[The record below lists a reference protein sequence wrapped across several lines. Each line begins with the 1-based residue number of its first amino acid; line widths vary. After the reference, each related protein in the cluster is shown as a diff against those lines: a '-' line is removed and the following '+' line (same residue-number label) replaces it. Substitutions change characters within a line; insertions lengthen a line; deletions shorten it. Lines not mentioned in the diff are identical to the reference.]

1 MQVITDF
8 LTNRLDLVF
17 FAYALSFSA
26 VGLLLFLQPRKE
38 TSFSMAD
45 SLWLLGTFGLLHGA
59 NEFLDMW
66 EILKGPAAGSFVW
79 VKFAALASSY
89 VFLLEF
95 GRRALLAL
103 CAEVYADRPAPA
115 ALRGLLGPLLVP
127 ALAATA
133 AAAAA
138 ASHDFAARAPSM
150 ARLFL
155 GFPGGLLAALAF
167 LGYARYRAEALV
179 RLKARWCFVLTG
191 GAFLAYA
198 VLGGL
203 VLPPDGFFPASA
215 LNYRSFV
222 SLFGLPVQVFRAL
235 CALLI
240 MGGIIG
246 ALRIYREGALQEA
259 QQELL
264 DIIEFFPDA
273 TFVIDKQ
280 RRVIAWNRALEIM
293 TGVPKAE
300 MLGKGDFAYSV
311 PFYGVRRPILI
322 DAIGD
327 AHPEAEKL
335 YDYVTKRKD
344 GAVYAEVFVPSLYG
358 GKGAHV
364 WVTASPLMS
373 KDGRVYGAIESVRDI
388 TDRKLAEEALHR
400 SEAQYRALIETTNTG
415 FLIIDTAGRVLD
427 ANQEYVR
434 LTGRRNLEEIRG
446 RLVLEWTAPHEA
458 EKNRLAVQ
466 RCARDGYI
474 RNFEIDYV
482 SPSGEV
488 MPVELNATVVSI
500 GGETRI
506 LTLCRD
512 ITDRR
517 RAEKQ
522 LKESEGKFRT
532 LTEKSLVG
540 VYLVQDGLFRYVNP
554 KLAEIFGY
562 SLDELVDKKGPKDLV
577 LPEDWPLVQENL
589 RKRLEG
595 EISDINY
602 VFRGLKKDGT
612 PIIVEV
618 FGAKSEFGGRN
629 AVLGTL
635 LDITARKAAEAG
647 LKTAHDQLVEA
658 NAQLEKRV
666 AERTAQLAELNKELE
681 AFSYSAAHD
690 LKAPLRRVNIFAD
703 MLETEAGADLK
714 QGAKGHLGTI
724 KKAVAH
730 MTALVEGLLTLSTTG
745 RRPLD
750 LEEVPLGDI
759 LKEAVAEIGAE
770 RPERAIEWTLAEL
783 PVVRCDR
790 AMLRQVIANLLGNAA
805 KYSRRSE
812 PARITVTC
820 ELKGGD
826 YVFGVRDNG
835 VGFSM
840 EYADKVFGV
849 FQRLH
854 RSEEFEGT
862 GIGLSTVKRI
872 VTRHGGRVWAESEPG
887 KGAAFY
893 FTLPAGRA

>member
-1 MQVITDF
+1 MQVISDF
-8 LTNRLDLVF
+8 LINRLDLVF

-26 VGLLLFLQPRKE
+26 VGLLLFLLPKRA
-38 TSFSMAD
+38 TSFSIAD
-45 SLWLLGTFGLLHGA
+45 SLWLLGVFGLLHGA

-66 EILKGPAAGSFVW
+66 EILRGPAAGAFPWIKLS
-79 VKFAALASSY
+79 ALASSY
-89 VFLLEF
+89 LFLLEF
-95 GRRALLAL
+95 GRRALLSL
-103 CAEVYADRPAPA
+103 YSENPSSRPVPDW
-115 ALRGLLGPLLVP
+115 LLGPLLLP

-138 ASHDFAARAPSM
+138 LSRDLAGHAPLM

-167 LGYARYRAEALV
+167 LGYARHRSEALL
-179 RLKARWCFVLTG
+179 RLKARWCFLLVG
-191 GAFLAYA
+191 CAFLAYA

-203 VLPPDGFFPASA
+203 VLPADGFFPASV
-215 LNYRSFV
+215 LNYRSFI
-222 SLFGLPVQVFRAL
+222 SLFGLPVQVLRTL
-235 CALLI
+235 CAILI
-240 MGGIIG
+240 LVGIIG
-246 ALRIYREGALQEA
+246 ALRIFREGALQEA

-293 TGVPKAE
+293 TGVPKTDI
-300 MLGKGDFAYSV
+300 LGKGDFAYSI
-311 PFYGVRRPILI
+311 PFYGSRRPILI
-322 DAIGD
+322 DTIAG
-327 AHPEAEKL
+327 AHPESEKL
-335 YDYVTKRKD
+335 YDYVSKRPD

-364 WVTASPLMS
+364 WVTASPLMD
-373 KDGRVYGAIESVRDI
+373 KDGQVYGAIESVRDI

-415 FLIIDTAGRVLD
+415 FLIIDTEGRVLD

-434 LTGRRNLEEIRG
+434 LTGRRSLDEIRG
-446 RLVLEWTAPHEA
+446 RPVLEWTAPYEA
-458 EKNRLAVQ
+458 EKNRQAVE
-466 RCARDGYI
+466 RCARDGHI
-474 RNFEIDYV
+474 RNFEIDYI

-488 MPVELNATVVSI
+488 TPLELNATVVDI
-500 GGETRI
+500 GGEARI

-517 RAEKQ
+517 RAEKL

-562 SLDELVDKKGPKDLV
+562 GLNELVDKKGPRDLV
-577 LPEDWPLVQENL
+577 QPEDWPLVNENL
-589 RKRLEG
+589 RRRLEG

-602 VFRGLKKDGT
+602 AFRGLKKDGAA
-612 PIIVEV
+612 IMVEV
-618 FGAKSEFGGRN
+618 FGAKSEFGGRP

-635 LDITARKAAEAG
+635 LDITARKAAEAE
-647 LKTAHDQLVEA
+647 LKNAHDQLVEV

-703 MLETEAGADLK
+703 MLETEAGPDLK
-714 QGAKGHLGTI
+714 EGAKGHLATI
-724 KKAVAH
+724 KKAVGH

-750 LEEVPLGDI
+750 LEEVPLNDL
-759 LKEAVAEIGAE
+759 LKEAAAEIRAE
-770 RPERAIEWTLAEL
+770 NPERGIEWTLGEL
-783 PVVRCDR
+783 PVVNCDR
-790 AMLRQVIANLLGNAA
+790 SMLRQVIANLLGNAV
-805 KYSRRSE
+805 KYSRGSK
-812 PARITVTC
+812 PARIAVAC

-826 YVFGVRDNG
+826 YVFCVRDNG

-840 EYADKVFGV
+840 EYADKLFGV

-872 VTRHGGRVWAESEPG
+872 ITRHGGRVWAEGEPG
-887 KGAAFY
+887 KGAVFY